1 MSVVRARWLSF
12 LAMSLA
18 VACGDSQGRDGAV
31 TAARAGPEEAL
42 GPVGEGAGVRVF
54 TGTAGLILDGPSCTS
69 AEGAEGDR
77 WCGFVTLA
85 SDGNRDLYVLNVS
98 AVRAG
103 VPVTCDE
110 PDPNCLLLTHGL
122 VSSGANWHGNF
133 FTGDTL
139 VYYDET
145 ITPRAWRPGMETGR
159 VLAERPEATDV
170 IFCAAA
176 SRGTAVTCL
185 ALPDVQADMTVIG
198 AELYAGPADGE
209 TEPLLQPI
217 DHVILGR
224 FADFGD
230 AQRFS
235 YGFPAN
241 GYVAWTTRDTS
252 DGPEVLKLAH
262 TSDLSNVTTVAS
274 DVHGWYVSSDESRW
288 YWQYGITEVG
298 TGLLQTATFPDGAD
312 VTDVFPGVRHYELDA
327 NDAVVALTSDGEL
340 VSIPD
345 AVAAPETFR
354 LIDEDVQGLGR
365 LSGQGSHV
373 AYGKHFRT
381 KEISDLFVSRL
392 DATQACTLDTTS
404 GVPRHS
410 VHFSAGGEGA
420 VWSLAQGNAYDGFYT
435 RLSDCSTSPVAA
447 GVLLM
452 NWVGEETLVYTDD
465 VNVDDQ
471 TGTLRYKKLGTKG
484 ALDAAA
490 PVLVAENVFTTTS
503 LDSTLLYTVTESG
516 DAERDG
522 LYVRAFAR

>member
-1 MSVVRARWLSF
+1 MSMPGSRVAAFVSALVVIG
-12 LAMSLA
+12 
-18 VACGDSQGRDGAV
+18 CGDSERRAPEAEPAGASPD
-31 TAARAGPEEAL
+31 AAL
-42 GPVGEGAGVRVF
+42 GPVGEGPGVRVF
-54 TGTAGLILDGPSCTS
+54 SGTAGLILDGPSCTNE
-69 AEGAEGDR
+69 EGAEGDR

-159 VLAERPEATDV
+159 VLAERPPAADV
-170 IFCAAA
+170 IFCAPA

-185 ALPDVQADMTVIG
+185 ILPDVQEDMTLIA
-198 AELYAGPADGE
+198 AELYAGAADGE
-209 TEPLLQPI
+209 SEPLLQRL
-217 DHVILGR
+217 DSVILGR

-241 GYVAWTTRDTS
+241 GYVAWTTRETS

-345 AVAAPETFR
+345 AVGAPEAFR

-365 LSGQGSHV
+365 LSDQGSHV

-392 DATQACTLDTTS
+392 DATKACTLDTTS
-404 GVPRHS
+404 GVPRRS
-410 VHFSAGGEGA
+410 VHFSAGGQGA
-420 VWSLAQGNAYDGFYT
+420 VWSLAKGNAYDGFYT
-435 RLSDCSTSPVAA
+435 RLSDCSTTPVAP

-452 NWVGEETLVYTDD
+452 NWVGQETLVYTDD
-465 VNVDDQ
+465 VDVDAQ
-471 TGTLRYKKLGTKG
+471 TGTLRSKKLGKKG
-484 ALDAAA
+484 TLDAAA
-490 PVLVAENVFTTTS
+490 PVLIAENVFTTTS
-503 LDSTLLYTVTESG
+503 LDSSLLYTVTESG
-516 DAERDG
+516 DPERDG